1 MAFTL
6 AGRTLSRV
14 AVVGSGNIGPD
25 VALYFARILTR
36 HGVPILVHDISQAAL
51 NAGRERILKK
61 IRRGGDSGVFR
72 PLEIESIEKNLTFT
86 LDPSILIGCDF
97 VVEAVTEDLGVKQ
110 GVFER
115 MERIVPPHAI
125 LASTSSHLEPDLI
138 FERLKRPERALVHHF
153 FFPAERNP
161 LIEIVAG
168 PKASM
173 TDWCCRFYEAMGKV
187 PIRVRGRYGYAVN
200 PIFEGLFLAAML
212 IEEKGFSPAII
223 DAIACRAFG
232 STAGPFTVVNMA
244 GGNLITRE
252 SLAVYHEKIMPWFRS
267 PATLEEKAAT
277 GAPWRTADKG
287 ETVSY
292 SNQMYEEI
300 SRMLLGAYFG
310 LACETLESGIVDL
323 GDLELGVELGLA
335 LKPPFAMMNELGP
348 RKVRSLIETYAKSQE
363 GFKIPRDFGPWTIP
377 VVLRENRDDVAV
389 LTIRRPKTLNAMT
402 RETFRQLDLQ
412 LTAIQGD
419 AKIRGVVLT
428 GFGIKAFVS
437 GVDIGVL
444 TSLSSPEDARAASS
458 DCNRI
463 LRRIETLGKPV
474 VCALNGLSLGSG
486 SELAYACTARI
497 ARKGLPTLFGQPEV
511 RLGIIPGAGGTQ
523 RLPRLIDFATAWR
536 LLRTGGTLSGTEA
549 LQLGLIS
556 EEVEGD
562 VVSRA
567 VELARTLK
575 PAAPPDPSVLSV
587 LPEVDLKGVSRKVD
601 EILRRAILEGAKLPL
616 DQALEVEARCFGEVY
631 ATRDHRIGLDNYIKT
646 SLKQPAIFIHA

>member
-1 MAFTL
+1 
-6 AGRTLSRV
+6 
-14 AVVGSGNIGPD
+14 
-25 VALYFARILTR
+25 
-36 HGVPILVHDISQAAL
+36 
-51 NAGRERILKK
+51 
-61 IRRGGDSGVFR
+61 
-72 PLEIESIEKNLTFT
+72 
-86 LDPSILIGCDF
+86 
-97 VVEAVTEDLGVKQ
+97 
-110 GVFER
+110 

-168 PKASM
+168 PKAAM

-212 IEEKGFSPAII
+212 VEEKGFSPAII

-232 STAGPFTVVNMA
+232 ATAGPFTVVNMA

-252 SLAVYHEKIMPWFRS
+252 SLGVYHEKIMPWFRS
-267 PATLEEKAAT
+267 PATLEDKASS

-300 SRMLLGAYFG
+300 SRMFLGAYFG

-348 RKVRSLIETYAKSQE
+348 RKVRSLIETYAKSHE

-377 VVLRENRDDVAV
+377 VVLREDRDDVAV

-402 RETFRQLDLQ
+402 RETFKQLDLH
-412 LTAIQGD
+412 LAAIQGD
-419 AKIRGVVLT
+419 SKIRGAVLT
-428 GFGIKAFVS
+428 GFGVKAFVS

-444 TSLSSPEDARAASS
+444 TSLSTPEDARAASS

-463 LRRIETLGKPV
+463 LRRIETMGKPV

-511 RLGIIPGAGGTQ
+511 RLGIMPGAGGTQ
-523 RLPRLIDFATAWR
+523 RLPRLIDFSTAWR
-536 LLRTGGTLSGTEA
+536 LLRTGGTLSGSES

-562 VVSRA
+562 LVPRA
-567 VELARTLK
+567 VALARTLK
-575 PAAPPDPSVLSV
+575 PAAPPDPRVPAV

-616 DQALEVEARCFGEVY
+616 DQALEIEARCFGEVY
-631 ATRDHRIGLDNYIKT
+631 ATRDHRIGLENFIKT
-646 SLKQPAIFIHA
+646 SLKQPAIFVHA